1 MEKNNIMNFKNNFI
15 TKIMYHSFIK
25 KQGKYNSAKSF
36 QDEFNDIMKVEQ
48 STNKYN
54 SEFKKK
60 LEIELSKFSGKKSF
74 QESTETAS

>member
-1 MEKNNIMNFKNNFI
+1 
-15 TKIMYHSFIK
+15 
-25 KQGKYNSAKSF
+25 
-36 QDEFNDIMKVEQ
+36 MKVEQ